1 MYTVL
6 LILQVLICVVLVG
19 LVLIQKGQGAD
30 IGAVF
35 GGGGS
40 QTVFGAQ
47 GAGNFL
53 SHVTAILAAIFFLN
67 SLALAYLSEHEAHQ
81 VGAGIALP
89 SAATATA
96 PATAP
101 ANSPVTAPDSSP
113 AASAVSSS
121 SPVSATAKSA
131 MSAGV
136 VAAEKSPASKP

>member
-1 MYTVL
+1 MYTL
-6 LILQVLICVVLVG
+6 LLVLQVLICIALVG

-53 SHVTAILAAIFFLN
+53 SHVTAVLATLFFLN
-67 SLALAYLSEHEAHQ
+67 SLALAYLSEHEVHQ

-89 SAATATA
+89 SA
-96 PATAP
+96 
-101 ANSPVTAPDSSP
+101 SPVAAP
-113 AASAVSSS
+113 AASVAPSAPAASPATTASSS
-121 SPVSATAKSA
+121 AQPALATP
-131 MSAGV
+131 SAGKV
-136 VAAEKSPASKP
+136 QSTANKP

>member
-1 MYTVL
+1 MYTAL
-6 LILQVLICVVLVG
+6 LIFQVLICVVLVG

-40 QTVFGAQ
+40 QTVFGAA

-81 VGAGIALP
+81 MGTGIAPPSSTAAP
-89 SAATATA
+89 SAAA
-96 PATAP
+96 PATA
-101 ANSPVTAPDSSP
+101 STASVAAGVASSG
-113 AASAVSSS
+113 
-121 SPVSATAKSA
+121 SPVSASAKSA
-131 MSAGV
+131 VSGKS
-136 VAAEKSPASKP
+136 VATGNSSPGKP

>member
-1 MYTVL
+1 MYTL
-6 LILQVLICVVLVG
+6 LLVLQVLICIALVG

-53 SHVTAILAAIFFLN
+53 SHVTAVLAALFFLN

-89 SAATATA
+89 STNPVAA
-96 PATAP
+96 
-101 ANSPVTAPDSSP
+101 PVASGAAP
-113 AASAVSSS
+113 AASVAPAASS
-121 SPVSATAKSA
+121 SATASSSA
-131 MSAGV
+131 RPAMAAPSAGKV
-136 VAAEKSPASKP
+136 QSAANKP